1 LIPCPILIQPF
12 LNKEIACSYA
22 DVSKARLSNSVFTQT
37 VCPKVRHPPKFRPQL
52 LPCQGGVRRP
62 DGEGTRLTVVSRRD
76 PILTLGAGFRRRGG
90 RAGRRDYSADF
101 RRTQHARSRA
111 HPPSAK
117 RIAGVPVGRHTLG
130 RKAWTPGQMLR
141 LRKGR
146 DASAWRPAS
155 TKRWPKAWMLL
166 L

>member
-101 RRTQHARSRA
+101 RRTQHARFPR
-111 HPPSAK
+111 PPALSQTYRRGTRWRSHLLLPLAIVSGST
-117 RIAGVPVGRHTLG
+117 RSNRNGI
-130 RKAWTPGQMLR
+130 R
-141 LRKGR
+141 LR
-146 DASAWRPAS
+146 RPGV
-155 TKRWPKAWMLL
+155 KRAEESK
-166 L
+166 